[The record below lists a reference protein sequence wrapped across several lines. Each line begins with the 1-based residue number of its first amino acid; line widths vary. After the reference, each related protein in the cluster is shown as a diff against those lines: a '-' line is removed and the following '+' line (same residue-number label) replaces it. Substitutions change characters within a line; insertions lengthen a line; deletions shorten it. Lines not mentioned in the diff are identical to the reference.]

1 MRTRESSLNLEGIL
15 GRASDNNR
23 LTREEVVFLL
33 GSRDPEDLHALF
45 ELAGQIRRRNFGDTI
60 YLYGFVYISTYC
72 RNDCRFCYFR
82 RSNTL
87 CRRYRMEETE
97 ILEAAS
103 HLAESGVN
111 LVDLTLGEDPQ
122 AYDVDGFDGLVRLVQ
137 RAKETTGLPIM
148 VSPGAVPEQ
157 VLSALAA
164 AGADWFACYQET
176 HNRDLFGRLRPG
188 QSYEDRFR
196 VKIAA
201 HERGL
206 LSEEGILRG
215 VGEGVEDVADSFAAM
230 SALDADQV
238 RAMTFI
244 PQTGIPLRRGGSRG
258 FLDELVSIAVMRLI
272 FPDRMIPA
280 SLDVVGLAGLEQ
292 RLEAGANVVTSIVP
306 PGHGLSGVAE
316 SSLDIEEGKRTVQSV
331 AATLEQMSLRP
342 GSGRE
347 LRSWI
352 ENRRRSVR
360 DGVSR
365 IDVQCG

>member
-1 MRTRESSLNLEGIL
+1 
-15 GRASDNNR
+15 
-23 LTREEVVFLL
+23 
-33 GSRDPEDLHALF
+33 
-45 ELAGQIRRRNFGDTI
+45 
-60 YLYGFVYISTYC
+60 
-72 RNDCRFCYFR
+72 
-82 RSNTL
+82 
-87 CRRYRMEETE
+87 MEESE
-97 ILEAAS
+97 ILEAAA
-103 HLAESGVN
+103 HLADSGVN

-122 AYDVDGFDGLVRLVQ
+122 AYDANRFDGLVRLVH
-137 RAKETTGLPIM
+137 RVKETTGLPIM

-164 AGADWFACYQET
+164 TGADWFACYQET

-188 QSYEDRFR
+188 QSYEDRLR

-215 VGEGVEDVADSFAAM
+215 VGEGVEDVADSLAAM
-230 SALDADQV
+230 NALDADQV

-244 PQTGIPLRRGGSRG
+244 PQTGIPLKSGGSRG

-316 SSLDIEEGKRTVQSV
+316 SSLDIEEGNRTVQSV
-331 AATLEQMSLRP
+331 TATLEKLSLKP

-347 LRSWI
+347 LRNWI
-352 ENRRRSVR
+352 EKRRHSLRGR
-360 DGVSR
+360 VSG
-365 IDVQCG
+365 IDAQCG